1 MGLIVAMWSPLHGR
15 GTTANCIAAATQF
28 SYKYNAKVY
37 MLHTHYSRSTMETAF
52 LSGKEEEDLM
62 TFSDLG
68 IDSIERALKTGLLQK
83 EDFKSYCNK
92 INDNLYMLSGSKKSR
107 YSLFDKSIGETFASI
122 INFAKESNDI
132 TFIDVESAFTKEIAF
147 RVIDLADIVVVN
159 LDQTNYL
166 CEEYFSKDNKH
177 RIDKEKEM
185 IVIARYD
192 WESKYS
198 KKYIDKAFKQDVF
211 VIPQLTEYL
220 DAMNNHR
227 VNSFFKANY
236 ELEDELFFDE
246 INRLNE
252 RIVEKAR
259 EKNIIFEKKE
269 IVPTDSKK
277 QKFKIFNRR

>member
-107 YSLFDKSIGETFASI
+107 YSLFDKSIGETFVSI

-185 IVIARYD
+185 IVIGRYD